1 MWNFTALAGKQPKLV
16 RWLIPGRYTQTY
28 LNTELGLWNSV
39 LEKGWSCPRWE
50 EAGVGL
56 LLSPWFAASMFT
68 FFLVNDKVASLDLV
82 TSPDCC
88 LHLFAKQQS
97 GAPSLLGVPGC
108 CARGCLICNSIVVL
122 DNFNAMTERPGGTWV
137 GDLQF
142 PPSSRTPTAF
152 WGRLET
158 LIPNGASH

>member
-28 LNTELGLWNSV
+28 LNTQLGLWNSV
-39 LEKGWSCPRWE
+39 LEKAGAGV

>member
-1 MWNFTALAGKQPKLV
+1 M
-16 RWLIPGRYTQTY
+16 
-28 LNTELGLWNSV
+28 
-39 LEKGWSCPRWE
+39 
-50 EAGVGL
+50 GL

-97 GAPSLLGVPGC
+97 EAPSLLGVPGC

-122 DNFNAMTERPGGTWV
+122 DNFNAMTERPGGT
-137 GDLQF
+137 
-142 PPSSRTPTAF
+142 
-152 WGRLET
+152 
-158 LIPNGASH
+158 